1 MSRRW
6 SMDMAMN
13 IIQIEGMKTW
23 RDISLPLGVG
33 TTAEVGDMLAL
44 ALVAPATM
52 GVVLLV
58 MIVEGEDAII
68 IGKTIATGGPRRRFL
83 LPVTQRAKKVKR
95 RTRGTLPD
103 GHIQMHQQNYR
114 RREMMTFLSLKA
126 FLPHCVLNARS
137 ESRFAMKR
145 MSVGGGAPYSANS
158 SSSNQL
164 TTRPR

>member
-1 MSRRW
+1 
-6 SMDMAMN
+6 MDMAMN

-23 RDISLPLGVG
+23 RGISLPLGVG
-33 TTAEVGDMLAL
+33 TTAEIGDML

-58 MIVEGEDAII
+58 MIVEEEDAII

-83 LPVTQRAKKVKR
+83 LLVTQRAKKVKR
-95 RTRGTLPD
+95 RTRGTLPG

-164 TTRPR
+164 TTRLR